1 MADVTVRAPTG
12 ELYTG
17 AADRVQEFQKLIPG
31 AQVLSAEEAAAQ
43 QRTATLRAEEGGL
56 TGQAKQF
63 LSSAIEGGTMLPLA
77 QGVEVAY
84 GRLTGG
90 EAGAAEAQE
99 RIKIREEENAA
110 TALAGQAVGFG
121 GAALL
126 SGGLSAEAGLAV
138 RGARLATAPARALM
152 AGGARVAEAVEA
164 RVAQEGLKRSI
175 LGATARGAAE
185 GAALG
190 AGQVAKEA
198 VLGEDITGELVAER
212 LLGGALIGGA
222 GGALF
227 EGLGAAAVK
236 AAESV
241 GAGGVGAAIGAG
253 IGGATFGLPGAAAG
267 AYVGKNI
274 ASSLGRGAGAAER
287 AALVEAAEREAAAGR
302 AAAGQARRTGDLTAE
317 EVAQTLNRA
326 EQEAAAEAAP
336 RVAEGLDEAE
346 AVVAREGAEIVDAER
361 RNNHEFAKSQK
372 ELVDREA
379 ARFRD
384 GEGYSQ
390 LAADARRTL
399 AEAKGTVDD
408 IANSFGEFRNGLL
421 AKATRGYEA
430 AYEAVTGNEKKNTIL
445 RLANAMAPE
454 ESASL
459 AGIARTGLRDRL
471 TEFAG
476 EVEQQAANVP
486 GAERVFGNQVKLLR
500 EAAAKIDTLT
510 ENNAVSLA
518 EIHRVAENAKRE
530 FDRVIAKGPSAAA
543 STNERDVFTYFRTS
557 NGANNVRRAL
567 EDPQLFGE
575 QIAATQAVVNKA
587 WRNAIEPLRK
597 IQKSLLREGLE
608 HTELDPFRL
617 ENVVDPSKALPFM
630 RGIGQAE
637 NAYNVEIL
645 GTWIE
650 SQIELQQAAQR
661 LFAPTERQAARIGE
675 SIKALETMRTDL
687 GRARTASANLEA
699 AKIVSEDAHTVMQR
713 AVANMIP
720 GVGNVLTAM
729 LDLER
734 RATIERTLGEMVKMT
749 DKRVA
754 EAAASFVRGAE
765 RPGKLVAE
773 AAKGAARKAGKADE
787 PPPQIKP
794 KEAIAKELATAAPK
808 DTRAQ
813 LAADALRQIA
823 TVTAVAGTPQAL
835 EAFAYQGTRPMQF
848 TTDPRLATTAANAS
862 ARAMAFLYAKRPPTF
877 ESDTLQ
883 PELVSRQLSDG
894 QLATWRAYATTA
906 AQPLSVLDDLNRGT
920 VRREQVETLRALYP
934 AMYSSIQAKIM
945 DQLHDSRAQ
954 ISYGQ
959 RVLLYQMFG
968 ATTDPS
974 LRPASIAAV
983 QASFQPAQAAP
994 TGAPRATPGRVR
1006 GSFAADVRTSAES
1019 LAAQSKIQ

>member
-1 MADVTVRAPTG
+1 MANVTVRT
-12 ELYTG
+12 
-17 AADRVQEFQKLIPG
+17 ADGQLLEGPQENLAQLQQYAPG
-31 AQVLSAEEAAAQ
+31 AQVLSAEEAAAAK
-43 QRTATLRAEEGGL
+43 RTATLRAEEGGL

-99 RIKIREEENAA
+99 RIKIREQENAA

-126 SGGLSAEAGLAV
+126 SGGLSAEAGLAA
-138 RGARLATAPARALM
+138 RGASLATTPARALM
-152 AGGARVAEAVEA
+152 AGGARVAAAVEA
-164 RVAQEGLKRSI
+164 RVAQEGLKRSV
-175 LGATARGAAE
+175 LGAAARGAAE

-212 LLGGALIGGA
+212 LIGGALIGGA

-227 EGLGAAAVK
+227 EGLGAAATK

-241 GAGGVGAAIGAG
+241 GTGGVGAAIGAG

-267 AYVGKNI
+267 GYVGKKI
-274 ASSLGRGAGAAER
+274 GSAIGKGAAAGER

-302 AAAGQARRTGDLTAE
+302 AAAGQTRRTGDLTAE
-317 EVAQTLNRA
+317 EVAQTLDRA

-336 RVAEGLDEAE
+336 KAAAGLDEAE
-346 AVVAREGAEIVDAER
+346 AELQRQRANELEAQR
-361 RNNHEFAKSQK
+361 RDNYEFAASQK
-372 ELVDREA
+372 DLVEREA
-379 ARFRD
+379 ARFRSTD
-384 GEGYSQ
+384 TE
-390 LAADARRTL
+390 AAALARRTL
-399 AEAKGTVDD
+399 AEAKSTVDD

-430 AYEAVTGNEKKNTIL
+430 AYRAVTGVEKDATML
-445 RLANAMAPE
+445 RLANAMDAGE
-454 ESASL
+454 AASY
-459 AGIARTGLRDRL
+459 ARTARTGLRDRL
-471 TEFAG
+471 NEFAN

-486 GAERVFGNQVKLLR
+486 GASRSFGKQAEQFR
-500 EAAAKIDTLT
+500 AAAREVESLGED
-510 ENNAVSLA
+510 NAASLA
-518 EIHRVAENAKRE
+518 KMHRVTDDAKRE
-530 FDRVIAKGPSAAA
+530 FDRVLARGPGGGA
-543 STNERDVFTYFRTS
+543 STDERAVFSYFRQS
-557 NGANNVRRAL
+557 NGANNLRRAL
-567 EDPQLFGE
+567 QDPQLFGE
-575 QIAATQAVVNKA
+575 QIAATQTVVNEA
-587 WRNAIEPLRK
+587 WRKSIEPLRNV
-597 IQKSLLREGLE
+597 QKSLLREGLDA
-608 HTELDPFRL
+608 TEVDPFTL
-617 ENVVDPSKALPFM
+617 EKVVDPAKVLPFM
-630 RGIGQAE
+630 RNIGSAE
-637 NAYNVEIL
+637 SAYNVEVL
-645 GTWIE
+645 SRWID
-650 SQIELQQAAQR
+650 SQIELQQTAQR

-687 GRARTASANLEA
+687 GRARTASANMEA
-699 AKIVSEDAHTVMQR
+699 AKIVSEDAHALLQR
-713 AVANMIP
+713 GVAENLG
-720 GVGNVLTAM
+720 GVGRVLTTM

-734 RATIERTLGEMVKMT
+734 RATMERTLGALVGDA
-749 DKRVA
+749 DKRIS

-848 TTDPRLATTAANAS
+848 TTDPRLATTVANAS

-883 PELVSRQLSDG
+883 PDLVSRQLSDG

-945 DQLHDSRAQ
+945 DQLHSSRAQ

-1019 LAAQSKIQ
+1019 LAAQGKIQ

>member
-1 MADVTVRAPTG
+1 MATVTVRT
-12 ELYTG
+12 
-17 AADRVQEFQKLIPG
+17 ADGQLLEGPQENLAQLQQYAPG
-31 AQVLSAEEAAAQ
+31 AQVLSAEEATAAK
-43 QRTATLRAEEGGL
+43 RTATIRAEEGGL
-56 TGQAKQF
+56 SGTAKQF
-63 LSSAIEGGTMLPLA
+63 IASAIEGGTMLPFA

-99 RIKIREEENAA
+99 RIKIREQENAA
-110 TALAGQAVGFG
+110 TALAGQAIGFG

-126 SGGLSAEAGLAV
+126 SGGLSAEAGLAA
-138 RGARLATAPARALM
+138 RGARFATTLPRATMGL
-152 AGGARVAEAVEA
+152 GARVAEAVEA
-164 RVAQEGLKRSI
+164 RVAQEGLKRSV
-175 LGATARGAAE
+175 LGAAARGAAE

-212 LLGGALIGGA
+212 LIGGALIGGA

-227 EGLGAAAVK
+227 EGLGAAATK

-241 GAGGVGAAIGAG
+241 GSGGVGAAIGAG

-267 AYVGKNI
+267 GYVGKKI
-274 ASSLGRGAGAAER
+274 GSAIGKGAAAGER

-302 AAAGQARRTGDLTAE
+302 AAAGQTRRTGDLTAE
-317 EVAQTLNRA
+317 EVQQTLDRA

-336 RVAEGLDEAE
+336 RATAGLDEAE
-346 AVVAREGAEIVDAER
+346 AEVQRQHANKLEAQR
-361 RNNHEFAKSQK
+361 RDNYEFAASQK
-372 ELVDREA
+372 DLVEREA
-379 ARFRD
+379 ARFRSTD
-384 GEGYSQ
+384 TET
-390 LAADARRTL
+390 AALARRTL
-399 AEAKGTVDD
+399 AEAKSTVDD
-408 IANSFGEFRNGLL
+408 IANSFGEFKNGLL

-430 AYEAVTGNEKKNTIL
+430 AYEAITGDGKKNTIL
-445 RLANAMAPE
+445 RFANAMAPE

-500 EAAAKIDTLT
+500 QAAAKIDTLT

-543 STNERDVFTYFRTS
+543 STNERDVFNYFRTS

-575 QIAATQAVVNKA
+575 RIAATQAVVNKN

-687 GRARTASANLEA
+687 GRARTASANMEA
-699 AKIVSEDAHTVMQR
+699 AKIVSEDASALLQR
-713 AVANMIP
+713 GVAENLG
-720 GVGNVLTAM
+720 GVGRVLTTM

-734 RATIERTLGEMVKMT
+734 RATMERTLGALVGDA
-749 DKRVA
+749 DKRIS

-848 TTDPRLATTAANAS
+848 TTDPRLATTVANAS

-883 PELVSRQLSDG
+883 PNLVSRQLSDG
-894 QLATWRAYATTA
+894 QLAQWRAYATTA

-934 AMYSSIQAKIM
+934 AIYSSIQAKIM
-945 DQLHDSRAQ
+945 DQLHSSRAQ

-959 RVLLYQMFG
+959 RVLLFQMFG

-994 TGAPRATPGRVR
+994 SGAPRATPGRVR
-1006 GSFAADVRTSAES
+1006 GSFAADVRTSSET
-1019 LAAQSKIQ
+1019 LAAQSKVQ